1 MLTTLIFIKYGM
13 QCYVV
18 LKVAASVSGGA
29 NLNPADMLACL
40 QREKQERLLLQEQEQ
55 IAKAMEL
62 AHAEEEAGII
72 LGKKN

>member
-1 MLTTLIFIKYGM
+1 M
-13 QCYVV
+13 QCYLA
-18 LKVAASVSGGA
+18 LKIAVSLSGGA

-55 IAKAMEL
+55 IAKAVEL

-72 LGKKN
+72 SGTNI